1 MDVIR
6 FESFEVDRGAYQLR
20 RAGRPVAIERIP
32 MELLLLLLERRG
44 QLVTR
49 QEILDRIWGKNVFG
63 DVDNSINT
71 AVRKI
76 RQVLHDNPGSPRL
89 LRLLRLLIRSSRA
102 WMAPSSLPSQRLRRH
117 PAR

>member
-6 FESFEVDRGAYQLR
+6 FESFEVDRGAYELR

-49 QEILDRIWGKNVFG
+49 QEILDRLRSGEL
-63 DVDNSINT
+63 T
-71 AVRKI
+71 AEEAI
-76 RQVLHDNPGSPRL
+76 RALEAL
-89 LRLLRLLIRSSRA
+89 K
-102 WMAPSSLPSQRLRRH
+102 
-117 PAR
+117 

>member
-6 FESFEVDRGAYQLR
+6 FESFEVDRSAYELR

-49 QEILDRIWGKNVFG
+49 QEILDHI
-63 DVDNSINT
+63 
-71 AVRKI
+71 
-76 RQVLHDNPGSPRL
+76 
-89 LRLLRLLIRSSRA
+89 
-102 WMAPSSLPSQRLRRH
+102 
-117 PAR
+117 